1 MFAPCN
7 TCAYEH
13 VVENRLEN
21 DREILSAAGQCLR
34 DGDTAAVFY
43 VTGRNYVPEG
53 TVLKNFYGDSLEYS
67 VSLERTGWFQGEW
80 LQTMRFAVKWKDFE
94 GSGNQEGS
102 ESIEELPSGSVDD
115 IRYWKI
121 GDRISREID
130 GKFFAFRCIDQNYYG
145 AEDSGQAGAL
155 FLCDQVIPWDYGS
168 CSAYEKL
175 EDGSYGYVYHKGPIE
190 AFGRNEEYKY
200 SAVREYLGQVA
211 KEWEEQGYQ
220 MKNVRTGRTYTY
232 TGQTKERS
240 FEQFSEQDLTAHPS
254 SYQQMT
260 DRVFLLS
267 VEEAIRYRDELWKFS
282 GMEWLRPAS
291 TRYWLRTA
299 MGREGGEGTGQAYA
313 VDLVKGCIAPV
324 DVGDTCGIRPAFVV
338 TQAASR

>member
-34 DGDTAAVFY
+34 DGDMAAVFY

-67 VSLERTGWFQGEW
+67 VSLERTEWFQGEW

-102 ESIEELPSGSVDD
+102 ESIEELPSGSADD

-145 AEDSGQAGAL
+145 AGDSGQAGAL
-155 FLCDQVIPWDYGS
+155 FLCDQVIPWDYRSEERRVGKECRS
-168 CSAYEKL
+168 RWSP
-175 EDGSYGYVYHKGPIE
+175 YH
-190 AFGRNEEYKY
+190 
-200 SAVREYLGQVA
+200 
-211 KEWEEQGYQ
+211 
-220 MKNVRTGRTYTY
+220 
-232 TGQTKERS
+232 
-240 FEQFSEQDLTAHPS
+240 
-254 SYQQMT
+254 
-260 DRVFLLS
+260 
-267 VEEAIRYRDELWKFS
+267 
-282 GMEWLRPAS
+282 
-291 TRYWLRTA
+291 
-299 MGREGGEGTGQAYA
+299 
-313 VDLVKGCIAPV
+313 
-324 DVGDTCGIRPAFVV
+324 
-338 TQAASR
+338 